1 MKIIF
6 NNEIKNSTITA
17 AAPNANYPAS
27 NLSHVFAKVKY
38 KGLGYSDVI
47 TVVFDD
53 NIEASGFMY
62 TYTNATS
69 MVVQVYSNSSVLL
82 ETLNIDCTYNS
93 GASYFTKH
101 TDVRRLVITIA
112 SDVAQDIYLG
122 GIAIGVAFEFP
133 YPIANFDKGLLDGSS
148 KSISNDGQTSYHYM
162 KPLLKYS
169 LAFQAVNRTSLYHL
183 IVDQFL
189 DVGSGHIWVDISD
202 LNHTLYQPL
211 YCTTQ
216 LIENP
221 TRSRNRVSFTLTLTE
236 AR

>member
-17 AAPNANYPAS
+17 VAPNANYPAS

-69 MVVQVYSNSSVLL
+69 MTVQVYSGSSVLL
-82 ETLNIDCTYNS
+82 ETLTVDCTYES

-112 SDVAQDIYLG
+112 SDVSEDIYLG
-122 GIAIGVAFEFP
+122 GIAMGVAFAFP
-133 YPIANFDKGLLDGSS
+133 YPIANFEKGLIDGSS
-148 KSISNDGQTSYHYM
+148 KAISSDGQTSYHYI
-162 KPLLKYS
+162 KPLLKYP
-169 LAFQAVNRTSLYHL
+169 LQFQAVDRTSLYHL
-183 IVDQFL
+183 IFQQFL
-189 DVGSGHIWVDISD
+189 DIGSGHIWVDITD
-202 LNHTLYQPL
+202 ANHTLYQPL
-211 YCTTQ
+211 YCTSQ

-221 TRSRNRVSFTLTLTE
+221 TRSRNKVSFTITLTE